1 MDWLRALLPGLVAAA
16 VTMALTPAVAQL
28 AVRLRA
34 VDEPGGRRRQE
45 RTTPRLGGIAILTG
59 ILIALVPSLPLL
71 TRGAASRSVSET
83 ETLWMLLATLIVFAV
98 GLVDDIRRLG
108 PFPKLFFQIFA
119 ATIVVAM
126 GWQFSAVR
134 LPWAPEGALAVG
146 AVAPALSVLW
156 IVGVT
161 NAVNFI
167 DGLDGLASG
176 IVAIIASSL
185 LILAV
190 LQNSPEV
197 VVGASC
203 VVGACL
209 GFLRHNWN
217 PARIYMGDSGSLT
230 LGFILATVSLHSSVK
245 ASATV
250 ALLVPI
256 LALGLPVIDTLLVMW
271 YRFLKGHATM
281 NRMARMFYADRS
293 HLHHLLL
300 ETHRERSRALWT
312 LYGLAIAFC
321 AMALVVATS
330 RSLVL
335 GVAFLVVEFGAVL
348 LIRKAGFRA
357 EAQRL
362 ADRRVTSMDTGE
374 IDLDALGARGAPPAP
389 TIKPALEELDTAAK

>member
-1 MDWLRALLPGLVAAA
+1 MVWLRALLPGLVAAG
-16 VTMALTPAVAQL
+16 VTMMLTPAVAQL

-34 VDEPGGRRRQE
+34 VDEPGGRRRQS
-45 RTTPRLGGIAILTG
+45 RSTPRLGGIAILTG

-71 TRGAASRSVSET
+71 TRGAASRSVSPT
-83 ETLWMLLATLIVFAV
+83 ETLWLLVATLIIFAV
-98 GLVDDIRRLG
+98 GLVDDIRQLG
-108 PFPKLFFQIFA
+108 PFQKLFFQILA
-119 ATIVVAM
+119 ASIVVAM
-126 GWQFSAVR
+126 GWQFSNVR
-134 LPWAPEGALAVG
+134 LPWDTGGTYVG
-146 AVAPALSVLW
+146 AVAPLLSLLW

-185 LILAV
+185 LVLAIL
-190 LQNSPEV
+190 QRSPEV
-197 VVGASC
+197 VVATSC

-256 LALGLPVIDTLLVMW
+256 LALGLPVLDTLLVMV
-271 YRFLKGHATM
+271 YRFLKGHARM
-281 NRMARMFYADRS
+281 NRIARMFHADRK

-300 ETHRERSRALWT
+300 ETHGKRSRALWT
-312 LYGLAIAFC
+312 LYALALAFC
-321 AMALVVATS
+321 LMALLVATS
-330 RSLVL
+330 HSLWLGMAFL
-335 GVAFLVVEFGAVL
+335 GVEFCAVL
-348 LIRKAGFRA
+348 LIRAAGFRA
-357 EAQRL
+357 EARRL
-362 ADRRVTSMDTGE
+362 AAKRLIGIDAGE
-374 IDLDALGARGAPPAP
+374 GAVGSLEPLPAAEAEA
-389 TIKPALEELDTAAK
+389 IESALEGADTAIK